1 MKIINS
7 IHNFL
12 SLSFSKPS
20 KLDGRFLVGLVLLI
34 YFSLI
39 FLSSFFTNYYKFWDH
54 AFGVPAMYPPFA
66 DMRVLTSGIDC
77 TRAGYDVLVENP
89 CDPWQRP
96 TNYPRLWIILLEP
109 LGLSQS
115 HTMILGVI
123 AALLFYFFVFK
134 QMGRINYYEAFFY
147 SLILCS
153 PPVML
158 LVERGNTDAIIFLLL
173 SVVLILCENH
183 QFIYRITAYSLLV
196 FSALLKL
203 FPVFGLTLL
212 FRERRKRFIVLI
224 AFSLTFF
231 LTYFWNDLEELNL
244 IIKATP
250 RTHFL
255 SYGYKVIFEEIHANL
270 VMRFLNVLCVEL
282 VLFLITVIIICLFI
296 YHCYKNF
303 RQWLSLPRSE
313 LKKTMLWFDSQS
325 LDGFRLGAGIYLGT
339 FLLGNNWDYRLS
351 FLLFTIP
358 QILKWTQEKNE
369 LGLLSSLGLVG
380 IIASL
385 YLSRNSWLA
394 LDEIA
399 NWFLFGYFV
408 YSLLVSLPAWLK
420 ILGHTILAKPYKA

>member
-7 IHNFL
+7 IHDFL
-12 SLSFSKPS
+12 SLSLSKSS
-20 KLDGRFLVGLVLLI
+20 KIDGRFLVGLVLLI
-34 YFSLI
+34 YFGLI
-39 FLSSFFTNYYKFWDH
+39 CLSSFFTDYYKFWNQ

-77 TRAGYDVLVENP
+77 TRTGYDVLVENP

-96 TNYPRLWIILLEP
+96 TNYPRIWIILLEP
-109 LGLSQS
+109 LGLNQS
-115 HTMILGVI
+115 HTIILGFVS
-123 AALLFYFFVFK
+123 ALLFYFLVFN

-158 LVERGNTDAIIFLLL
+158 LVERGNTDIILFLLL
-173 SVVLILCENH
+173 SLALVFCKSH
-183 QFIYRITAYSLLV
+183 QFIYRIAAYSLLI

-212 FRERRKRFIVLI
+212 LRERRKTFIILM

-231 LTYFWNDLEELNL
+231 LTYFWSDLEELNL
-244 IIKATP
+244 IAKATP
-250 RTHFL
+250 QTHFL
-255 SYGYKVIFEEIHANL
+255 SYGYKVIFEEFYYNNSIAKS
-270 VMRFLNVLCVEL
+270 FYILCLEL
-282 VLFLITVIIICLFI
+282 TVYLIVFIVFCFLI
-296 YHCYKNF
+296 YHSFKQF
-303 RQWLSLPRSE
+303 RQWLSLPRSA
-313 LKKTMLWFDSQS
+313 LKKTKLWIDSQS

-385 YLSRNSWLA
+385 YLSRHSWLA
-394 LDEIA
+394 LDEMA

-408 YSLLVSLPAWLK
+408 YNPSC
-420 ILGHTILAKPYKA
+420 